1 MESSPPTEEE
11 LMLIR
16 KNLIQQIEEAQTLFD
31 TERNVHELLT
41 SKAALKCIDQ
51 LIRRMRKEKKS
62 DVA

>member
-16 KNLIQQIEEAQTLFD
+16 KNLIQQIEEAQTLFE
-31 TERNVHELLT
+31 TERNSRELLT
-41 SKAALKCIDQ
+41 SQAALKCIEQ
-51 LIRRMRKEKKS
+51 LIRRTRKEKKP